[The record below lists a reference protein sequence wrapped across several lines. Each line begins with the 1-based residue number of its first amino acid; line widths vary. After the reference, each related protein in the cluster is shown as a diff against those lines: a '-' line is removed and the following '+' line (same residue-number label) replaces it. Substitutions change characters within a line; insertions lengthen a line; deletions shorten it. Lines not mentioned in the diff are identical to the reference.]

1 MKSGQA
7 IAALVAAV
15 FLFVA
20 APVQAKTFN
29 WAAQGDAAT
38 LDPHGISAGLTL
50 GFLGNIYDGLVRRA
64 GDLSLEP
71 ALATDWSATGS
82 TTWRFNLRKNVSF
95 HDGSAFSAAD
105 VVFSFQ
111 RASAKSSGV
120 RAIIGSIKDVSA
132 VGEHAVVITTG
143 KPDPLLPQ
151 SIANWFIVSKAWAD
165 KNNASEA
172 ASPAQKKEGY
182 ATNHANGTGPFML
195 VSRDAGVK
203 TVLKPFAGWW
213 DKADHNVTE
222 AVFRPVK
229 SAATRVAALLS
240 GELDLIYPVPV
251 QDAGRV
257 SNTPGFKMLTGTE
270 LRTIFVGMDVSRDEL
285 LHSTVKGK
293 NPFKDKRV
301 RQALYHAIDV
311 EAIRSK
317 VMRGTS
323 TPAGLLIGPGI
334 NGFKPSMN
342 GRLPHDPGK
351 AKSLLAD
358 AGYPD
363 GFGVGMDCT
372 NDRYVNDA
380 AICTAIVS
388 MLAKAGIKVE
398 LNADSKSRIFAKY
411 KARDTSLYLL
421 GWTAGTYDAHHI
433 MRFLLSRPDP
443 ARKLGSWNF
452 GGYWNA
458 RIEDLRDRIA
468 VEVDQTNRQAMIDEV
483 HTIFRDEMPYIPL
496 HQQALSWGVRGNID
510 LVQRADNF
518 FQLRWVK
525 IK

>member
-1 MKSGQA
+1 MKFRLFT
-7 IAALVAAV
+7 AAMVAA
-15 FLFVA
+15 LFVA
-20 APVQAKTFN
+20 VAGSANAKTFR
-29 WAAQGDAAT
+29 WAASGDAAT

-64 GDLSLEP
+64 GDLSLEA
-71 ALATDWSATGS
+71 ALATDWSATGP
-82 TTWRFNLRKNVSF
+82 TTWRFNLRKGVKF
-95 HDGSAFSAAD
+95 HDGSSFSADD

-111 RASAKSSGV
+111 RAAAKSSGV
-120 RAIIGSIKDVSA
+120 RAIIGSIKSVTAAGDYA
-132 VGEHAVVITTG
+132 VEITTG

-151 SIANWFIVSKAWAD
+151 SIANWFIVSRAWAD
-165 KNNASEA
+165 KNGAVDA

-195 VSRDAGVK
+195 VSREAGTK

-213 DKADHNVTE
+213 DTAEHNVTE
-222 AVFRPVK
+222 AIFHPVK

-240 GELDLIYPVPV
+240 GELELIYPVPV
-251 QDAGRV
+251 QDSSRV
-257 SNTPGFKMLTGTE
+257 AANANFKMLTGTE
-270 LRTIFVGMDVSRDEL
+270 LRTIFVGMDVTRDEL

-293 NPFKDKRV
+293 NPFKDVRV
-301 RQALYHAIDV
+301 RQALYHAINV
-311 EAIRSK
+311 EAIRKK

-334 NGFKPSMN
+334 NGFKQSMN
-342 GRLPHDPGK
+342 SRLAFDPAK
-351 AKSLLAD
+351 AKALLAD
-358 AGYPD
+358 AGYPG

-380 AICTAIVS
+380 AICTAIVT
-388 MLAKAGIKVE
+388 MLAKVGIKVQ

-433 MRFLLSRPDP
+433 MRFLLSKPDSK
-443 ARKLGSWNF
+443 RKLGSWNF
-452 GGYWNA
+452 GGYSNA
-458 RIEDLRDRIA
+458 RIDVLRDQIA
-468 VEVDQTNRQAMIDEV
+468 VEVDQAKRQAMIDEV
-483 HTIFRDEMPYIPL
+483 HTIMRADLPYIPL
-496 HQQALSWGVRGNID
+496 HQQALSWGIRSNVD

-525 IK
+525 VN

>member
-1 MKSGQA
+1 MFIRMCMAVAMLAFASGTQT
-7 IAALVAAV
+7 
-15 FLFVA
+15 
-20 APVQAKTFN
+20 VQAKTFR

-71 ALATDWSATGS
+71 ALATDWSATGPV
-82 TTWRFNLRKNVSF
+82 TWRFNLRKDVTF
-95 HDGSAFSAAD
+95 QDGSFFSADD
-105 VVFSFQ
+105 VVFSYQ
-111 RASAKSSGV
+111 RAASKSSGV
-120 RAIIGSIKDVSA
+120 RAIIGSITNVKAMGS
-132 VGEHAVVITTG
+132 HAVEITTA

-151 SIANWFIVSKAWAD
+151 SIANWFMVSRKWAEA
-165 KNNASEA
+165 NNAAEA

-195 VSRDAGVK
+195 VSREISIK
-203 TVLKPFAGWW
+203 TVLKPYAGWW
-213 DKADHNVTE
+213 DKAEHNITE
-222 AVFRPVK
+222 AVFHPVK
-229 SAATRVAALLS
+229 SSATRVAALLS

-251 QDAGRV
+251 QDSGRV
-257 SNTPGFKMLTGTE
+257 SGTSGFKMLTGTE

-285 LHSTVKGK
+285 LHATVKGK

-311 EAIRSK
+311 EAIRKK

-323 TPAGLLIGPGI
+323 TPAGLLVGPGI
-334 NGFKPSMN
+334 NGFKQSMN
-342 GRLPHDPGK
+342 SRLAFDPDK

-380 AICTAIVS
+380 TICTAIVS
-388 MLAKAGIKVE
+388 MLARVGIKVQ

-443 ARKLGSWNF
+443 KRNLGSWNF
-452 GGYWNA
+452 GGYWHP
-458 RIEDLRDRIA
+458 RIEALRDQIA
-468 VEVDQTNRQAMIDEV
+468 VEVDQAKRQAMIDEV
-483 HTIFRDEMPYIPL
+483 HTIFRDDVPYIPL
-496 HQQALSWGVRGNID
+496 HQQALSWGVRGDID
-510 LVQRADNF
+510 VVQRADNF
-518 FQLRWVK
+518 FQLRWVSMN
-525 IK
+525 

>member
-1 MKSGQA
+1 
-7 IAALVAAV
+7 VAVGSAN
-15 FLFVA
+15 
-20 APVQAKTFN
+20 AKTFR

-38 LDPHGISAGLTL
+38 MDPHGISAGLTL

-71 ALATDWSATGS
+71 ALATRWSATGP
-82 TTWRFNLRKNVSF
+82 TTWRFKLREGVKF
-95 HDGSAFSAAD
+95 HDGSDFTSDD
-105 VVFSFQ
+105 VVFSWQ
-111 RASAKSSGV
+111 RAAAKSSGV
-120 RAIIGSIKDVSA
+120 RAIIGSIKDVKTAGKYA
-132 VGEHAVVITTG
+132 VDITTG

-151 SIANWFIVSKAWAD
+151 SIANWFIVSRAWSVKNGAAD
-165 KNNASEA
+165 A

-182 ATNHANGTGPFML
+182 ATNHTNGTGPFHL
-195 VSRDAGVK
+195 ISREAGVK
-203 TVLKPFAGWW
+203 TVLQPYTGWW
-213 DKADHNVTE
+213 DKAGHNVTE

-257 SNTPGFKMLTGTE
+257 ADTAGFKMLTGTE
-270 LRTIFVGMDVSRDEL
+270 LRTIFIGMDVTRDEL

-293 NPFKDKRV
+293 NPFKDIKV

-311 EAIRSK
+311 DAIREK

-334 NGFKPSMN
+334 NGFKQAMN
-342 GRLPHDPGK
+342 GRLAYDPAK

-358 AGYPD
+358 AGYGQ

-380 AICTAIVS
+380 AICTAVVS
-388 MLAKAGIKVE
+388 MLARIGVKVQ

-433 MRFLLSRPDP
+433 MRFLLSKPNP
-443 ARKLGSWNF
+443 ERKLGSWNF

-458 RIEDLRDRIA
+458 RIDVLRDQIA
-468 VEVDQTNRQAMIDEV
+468 VEVDKAKRQAMIDEV
-483 HTIFRDEMPYIPL
+483 HTIFRAELPYIPL
-496 HQQALSWGVRGNID
+496 HQQALSWGVRSNVD
-510 LVQRADNF
+510 LIQRADNF
-518 FQLRWVK
+518 FQLRWVT